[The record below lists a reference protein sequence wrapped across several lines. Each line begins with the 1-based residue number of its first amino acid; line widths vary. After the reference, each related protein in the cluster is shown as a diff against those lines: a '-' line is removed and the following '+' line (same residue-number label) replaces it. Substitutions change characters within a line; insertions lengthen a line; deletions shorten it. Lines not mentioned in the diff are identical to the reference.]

1 MHGCFQLKVKIIGF
15 MTPVFLEKIK
25 VGGSPLMHD
34 VELFGHNGSSL
45 SSSVFAFPQN
55 QSRVG
60 ALHY

>member
-1 MHGCFQLKVKIIGF
+1 
-15 MTPVFLEKIK
+15 MTPVLEKIK

-45 SSSVFAFPQN
+45 NSSVFAFPQN

-60 ALHY
+60 ALHYWELFASYT